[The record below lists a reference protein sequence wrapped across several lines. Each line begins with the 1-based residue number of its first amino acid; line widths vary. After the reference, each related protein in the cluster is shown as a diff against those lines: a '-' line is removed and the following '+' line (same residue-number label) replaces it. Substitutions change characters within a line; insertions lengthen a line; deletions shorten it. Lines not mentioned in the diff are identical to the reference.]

1 MLPDHM
7 PTPCSLSRERSVT
20 YGSSSDESK
29 RSTSFSDTTE
39 AMVPCRYSRAKLDAS
54 LGSAAR
60 PAGWR
65 KCGGGD
71 GGWRLDAMYGNL
83 TSAPAIIAVCAL
95 ALSADGG
102 ADLAQL

>member
-71 GGWRLDAMYGNL
+71 GRGGVWMPCMA
-83 TSAPAIIAVCAL
+83 TSPL
-95 ALSADGG
+95 LPLS
-102 ADLAQL
+102 